1 MPKPRICLNMI
12 VKNETPV
19 LRRCLDSVRP
29 WVDAWVVVDTGS
41 TDGTQ
46 DLARQCM
53 HGLPGTLY
61 ERPWV
66 NFGHNRS
73 EALALAKPYGDYLLF
88 IDADELLF
96 MPSGFVWPALT
107 HSAYRFD
114 CLYAGLRYQRN
125 ALVRSALEWR
135 WVGALHEYLDCSQPH
150 HWELLTGPHIAVN
163 RDGARARDPS
173 TYLRD
178 VALLEQGLRD
188 EPGNARYL
196 FYLAQSL
203 RDAGQLAPARER
215 YLQRA
220 AAGGWE
226 EERWMA
232 QFRAAQLG
240 ELLGLPVAQVRSE
253 YLQAYQARPE
263 RAEPLY
269 ELARYHR
276 QRQEYTLALLFAQQ
290 AVAVPQPP
298 ADILFIDASVYAWRV
313 WDELAVAASFIPTQR
328 ELGCAAMRR
337 LLQQRLYPPE
347 EAARIEDNQRFYEL

>member
-1 MPKPRICLNMI
+1 MI

-29 WVDAWVVVDTGS
+29 WVDAWVIVDTGS

-46 DLARQCM
+46 ELVRQCM
-53 HGLPGTLY
+53 DGLPGTLY

-73 EALALAKPYGDYLLF
+73 EALELAKPYGDYLLF
-88 IDADELLF
+88 IDADEVLA
-96 MPSGFVWPALT
+96 MPYGFVWPALT
-107 HSAYRFD
+107 QPAYRFD
-114 CLYAGLRYQRN
+114 CHYADLSYQRN
-125 ALVRSALEWR
+125 SLVLASLDWR
-135 WVGALHEYLDCSQPH
+135 WVGALHEYLDCPQPH
-150 HWELLTGPHIAVN
+150 YWELLTGPRIMVN
-163 RDGARARDPS
+163 HDGARARDPS

-188 EPGNARYL
+188 EPNNTRYM

-203 RDAGQLAPARER
+203 RDAGQLELARER
-215 YLQRA
+215 FLQRA

-240 ELLGLPVAQVRSE
+240 ELLGLPVAQVRSD
-253 YLQAYQARPE
+253 YLQAYQSRPE

-276 QRQEYTLALLFAQQ
+276 QRQEYDLALLFAQQ
-290 AVAVPQPP
+290 SVAVLQPP
-298 ADILFIDASVYAWRV
+298 ADILFIDASVYTWRV
-313 WDELAVAASFIPTQR
+313 WDELAVAASFIPTQH
-328 ELGCAAMRR
+328 ELGRSAMRR
-337 LLQQRLYPPE
+337 LLEQQRYPQE
-347 EAARIEDNQRFYEL
+347 EGGRIKDNQRFYGL